1 MLLPSFTINP
11 SRSKRHFVKLRLDHW
26 NVCSFGHSSFFWRK
40 CPSQLWQCRQIYHTM
55 GEWPQ
60 DLPNFFKNHPTW
72 PPKTCWLKLGG
83 EEPTKKCFFVG
94 WIGSQTRFFPTTNHY
109 SRKICL
115 KFLNQI
121 QEIQEAGEPP
131 KPAVQM
137 VLVFFYLRPVEEDEL
152 CQGMEMSLKK
162 KLGLNKNF
170 MDMVLFWIYPPA
182 Q

>member
-1 MLLPSFTINP
+1 M
-11 SRSKRHFVKLRLDHW
+11 FVPLGIPH
-26 NVCSFGHSSFFWRK
+26 FFWRK

-72 PPKTCWLKLGG
+72 PPKNIWLKLGG
-83 EEPTKKCFFVG
+83 EEPTKKCFLLGEF
-94 WIGSQTRFFPTTNHY
+94 GSQTRFFPTTNHY
-109 SRKICL
+109 LRKICL
-115 KFLNQI
+115 KFFSI
-121 QEIQEAGEPP
+121 
-131 KPAVQM
+131 KSKKSKK
-137 VLVFFYLRPVEEDEL
+137 LVNPQSLQFKWFFFFSLRPVEEDEL

-162 KLGLNKNF
+162 KLGLNTNF